1 MAVTKTCADL
11 RENPKNYHEN
21 EERDDKKMQEI
32 EYEMLYKE
40 YPDVESFKKD
50 VYEKIEIGLQQ
61 VKEGKY
67 SPAAEFF
74 KEMEEK
80 YDL

>member
-1 MAVTKTCADL
+1 MAITKC
-11 RENPKNYHEN
+11 NN
-21 EERDDKKMQEI
+21 KKMKEM
-32 EYEMLYKE
+32 EYEMFYKE
-40 YPDVESFKKD
+40 YPDVESFKKE
-50 VYEKIEIGLQQ
+50 VYEKIEIGLQH

-67 SPAAEFF
+67 SPAEEFF

>member
-1 MAVTKTCADL
+1 MAIITPCADL
-11 RENPKNYHEN
+11 RNNYN
-21 EERDDKKMQEI
+21 EI
-32 EYEMLYKE
+32 FYKE
-40 YPDVESFKKD
+40 YPDFESFKKD
-50 VYEKIEIGLQQ
+50 VYEKIEIGLKQ

-67 SPAAEFF
+67 TPAEEFF